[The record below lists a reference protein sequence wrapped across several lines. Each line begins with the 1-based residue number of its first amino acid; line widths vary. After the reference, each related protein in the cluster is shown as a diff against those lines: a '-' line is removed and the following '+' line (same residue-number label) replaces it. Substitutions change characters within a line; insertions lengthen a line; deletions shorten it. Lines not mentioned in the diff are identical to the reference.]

1 MNVNFKHLC
10 LICFLLP
17 LFTVICS
24 YIWSANLNLVNW
36 CIPNIDGCTS
46 ISRAGRYAPVKFL
59 FKPLMFIY
67 ALFLIIFWKKYFNII
82 KNENIQISKFYLIT
96 ALCSVLFLILYI
108 IFLGEGKYYRFFR
121 QVGIFIFIFFTILS
135 QILYSFK
142 IKKLS
147 YFKSNLKN
155 KLIFYSTSVGVIGFF
170 LLPFVVFELVEIKN
184 FKNIVSWN
192 YFLLTQIYF
201 LIIYLGLKKNYA
213 SIQPPPSNL

>member
-1 MNVNFKHLC
+1 MNVNLKHLC

-36 CIPNIDGCTS
+36 CFPNIDGCSS
-46 ISRAGRYAPVKFL
+46 ISRAGRYFPVKFF

-67 ALFLIIFWKKYFNII
+67 AIFLGIFWKKLYDTLR
-82 KNENIQISKFYLIT
+82 KENIPISKLYLLT
-96 ALCSVLFLILYI
+96 AICSVFFLVLYI

-121 QVGIFIFIFFTILS
+121 QVGIFIFIFFTVLS
-135 QILYSFK
+135 QILYSIK

-147 YFKSNLKN
+147 YLKHNLKN
-155 KLIFYSTSVGVIGFF
+155 KLFIYATSLGAIGLL
-170 LLPFVVFELVEIKN
+170 LLPLVVLEVVEIKN

-192 YFLLTQIYF
+192 YFLLIQIYF
-201 LIIYLGLKKNYA
+201 LIIFFGLKKN
-213 SIQPPPSNL
+213 

>member
-1 MNVNFKHLC
+1 MNVNLKHLC

-36 CIPNIDGCTS
+36 CFPNIDGCSS
-46 ISRAGRYAPVKFL
+46 ISRAGRYFPVKFF

-67 ALFLIIFWKKYFNII
+67 AIFLGIFWKKLYDTLR
-82 KNENIQISKFYLIT
+82 KENIPISKLYLLT

-121 QVGIFIFIFFTILS
+121 QVGIFIFIFFTVLS
-135 QILYSFK
+135 QILYSIK
-142 IKKLS
+142 TKKLS
-147 YFKSNLKN
+147 YFKYDLKN
-155 KLIFYSTSVGVIGFF
+155 KLFIYATSLGAIGLL
-170 LLPFVVFELVEIKN
+170 LLPLVVLEVVEIKN

-192 YFLLTQIYF
+192 YFLLIQIYF
-201 LIIYLGLKKNYA
+201 LIIFFGLKKN
-213 SIQPPPSNL
+213 

>member
-1 MNVNFKHLC
+1 MNVNLKHLC

-36 CIPNIDGCTS
+36 CFPNIDGCSS
-46 ISRAGRYAPVKFL
+46 ISRAGRYFPVKFF

-67 ALFLIIFWKKYFNII
+67 AIFLSIFWKKLHDTLR
-82 KNENIQISKFYLIT
+82 KENIPISKLYLLT

-108 IFLGEGKYYRFFR
+108 IFLGEGKYYRYFR
-121 QVGIFIFIFFTILS
+121 QLGIFIFIFFTVLS
-135 QILYSFK
+135 QILYSIK

-147 YFKSNLKN
+147 YFNYNLKN
-155 KLIFYSTSVGVIGFF
+155 KISLYAISIGVIGLI
-170 LLPFVVFELVEIKN
+170 LLPFVILEIIEIKN

-192 YFLLTQIYF
+192 YFFLIQIYY
-201 LIIYLGLKKNYA
+201 LITFFGFTKN
-213 SIQPPPSNL
+213 

>member
-1 MNVNFKHLC
+1 MNVNLKHLC

-36 CIPNIDGCTS
+36 CFPNIDGCSS
-46 ISRAGRYAPVKFL
+46 ISRAGRYFPVKFF

-67 ALFLIIFWKKYFNII
+67 AIFLSIFWKKLHDTLR
-82 KNENIQISKFYLIT
+82 KENIPISKLYLLT

-108 IFLGEGKYYRFFR
+108 IFLGEGKYYRYFR
-121 QVGIFIFIFFTILS
+121 QLGIFIFIFFTVLS
-135 QILYSFK
+135 QILYSIK

-147 YFKSNLKN
+147 YFNYNLKN
-155 KLIFYSTSVGVIGFF
+155 KISLYAISIGVIGLF
-170 LLPFVVFELVEIKN
+170 LLPFVILEIIEIKN

-192 YFLLTQIYF
+192 YFFLIQIYY
-201 LIIYLGLKKNYA
+201 LITFFGFTKN
-213 SIQPPPSNL
+213 

>member
-17 LFTVICS
+17 IFTVICS
-24 YIWSANLNLVNW
+24 YIWSANLNLVDW
-36 CIPNIDGCTS
+36 CFPNLDGCTS
-46 ISRAGRYAPVKFL
+46 ISRAGRYSPVKFL
-59 FKPLMFIY
+59 FKPLMFVY
-67 ALFLIIFWKKYFNII
+67 ALCLIFFWKTYFDILR
-82 KNENIQISKFYLIT
+82 NENIKISKFYLLT
-96 ALCSVLFLILYI
+96 ALSSVLFLILYI

-147 YFKSNLKN
+147 YFKGNLKN

-192 YFLLTQIYF
+192 YFLLMQIYF
-201 LIIYLGLKKNYA
+201 LIIHLGLKKN
-213 SIQPPPSNL
+213 

>member
-17 LFTVICS
+17 LFTVIYS

-46 ISRAGRYAPVKFL
+46 ISRAGRYYPVKFL
-59 FKPLMFIY
+59 FKPLMFVY
-67 ALFLIIFWKKYFNII
+67 AVFLSIFWKTYFNILR
-82 KNENIQISKFYLIT
+82 KENIQISNFYLLT

-108 IFLGEGKYYRFFR
+108 VFLGEGKYYRFFR

-135 QILYSFK
+135 QILYSIK

-147 YFKSNLKN
+147 YFKHNFKN
-155 KLIFYSTSVGVIGFF
+155 TLFVYATCLGAIGLF
-170 LLPFVVFELVEIKN
+170 LLPLVVLDVVEIRN

-192 YFLLTQIYF
+192 YFLFIQIYF
-201 LIIYLGLKKNYA
+201 LIIFFGLKKN
-213 SIQPPPSNL
+213 

>member
-1 MNVNFKHLC
+1 MNVNLKHLC

-36 CIPNIDGCTS
+36 CFPNIDGCSS
-46 ISRAGRYAPVKFL
+46 ISRAGRYFPVKFF

-67 ALFLIIFWKKYFNII
+67 AIFLSIFWKKLYDTLR
-82 KNENIQISKFYLIT
+82 KENIPISKIYLLT

-121 QVGIFIFIFFTILS
+121 QVGIFIFIFFTVLS
-135 QILYSFK
+135 QILYSIK
-142 IKKLS
+142 TKKLF
-147 YFKSNLKN
+147 YFKHNFKN
-155 KLIFYSTSVGVIGFF
+155 KLFIYATSLGAIGLL
-170 LLPFVVFELVEIKN
+170 LLPLVVLDVVEIKN

-192 YFLLTQIYF
+192 YFLLIQIYF
-201 LIIYLGLKKNYA
+201 LIIFFGLKKN
-213 SIQPPPSNL
+213 

>member
-1 MNVNFKHLC
+1 MNVNLKLLC

-36 CIPNIDGCTS
+36 CFPNIDGCSS
-46 ISRAGRYAPVKFL
+46 ISRAGRYFPVKFF

-67 ALFLIIFWKKYFNII
+67 AIFLSIFWKKLHDTLR
-82 KNENIQISKFYLIT
+82 KENIPISKLYLLT

-108 IFLGEGKYYRFFR
+108 IFLGEGKYYRYFR
-121 QVGIFIFIFFTILS
+121 QLGIFIFIFFTVLS
-135 QILYSFK
+135 QILYSIK

-147 YFKSNLKN
+147 YFNYNLKN
-155 KLIFYSTSVGVIGFF
+155 KISLYAISIGVIGLI
-170 LLPFVVFELVEIKN
+170 LLPFVILEIIEIKN

-192 YFLLTQIYF
+192 YFFLIQIYY
-201 LIIYLGLKKNYA
+201 LITFFGFTKN
-213 SIQPPPSNL
+213 

>member
-46 ISRAGRYAPVKFL
+46 ISRVGRYSPVKFL

-121 QVGIFIFIFFTILS
+121 QVGIFIFIFFTIIS

-147 YFKSNLKN
+147 CFKSNLKN

-170 LLPFVVFELVEIKN
+170 LFPFVVFELVEIKN

>member
-46 ISRAGRYAPVKFL
+46 ISRVGRYSPVKFL

-121 QVGIFIFIFFTILS
+121 QVGIFIFIFFTIIS

-170 LLPFVVFELVEIKN
+170 LFPFVVFELVEIKN

>member
-1 MNVNFKHLC
+1 MNVNLKHLC

-36 CIPNIDGCTS
+36 CFPNIDGCSS
-46 ISRAGRYAPVKFL
+46 ISRAGRYFPVKFF

-67 ALFLIIFWKKYFNII
+67 AIFLGLFWKKLYDTLR
-82 KNENIQISKFYLIT
+82 KENISISKLYLLT
-96 ALCSVLFLILYI
+96 AICSVFFLILYI

-121 QVGIFIFIFFTILS
+121 QVGIFIFIFFTVLS
-135 QILYSFK
+135 QILYSIK

-147 YFKSNLKN
+147 YLKHNLKN
-155 KLIFYSTSVGVIGFF
+155 KLFIYATSLGAIGLL
-170 LLPFVVFELVEIKN
+170 LLPLVVLEVVEIKN

-192 YFLLTQIYF
+192 YFLLIQIYF
-201 LIIYLGLKKNYA
+201 LIIFFGLKKN
-213 SIQPPPSNL
+213 

>member
-36 CIPNIDGCTS
+36 CFPNLDGCTS
-46 ISRAGRYAPVKFL
+46 ISRAGRYSPVKFL
-59 FKPLMFIY
+59 FKPLMFVY
-67 ALFLIIFWKKYFNII
+67 ALCLIFFWKTYFDILR
-82 KNENIQISKFYLIT
+82 NENIKISKFYLLT
-96 ALCSVLFLILYI
+96 ALSSVLFLILYI

-184 FKNIVSWN
+184 FKNIASWN
-192 YFLLTQIYF
+192 YFFLMQIYF
-201 LIIYLGLKKNYA
+201 LIIFFGLKKN
-213 SIQPPPSNL
+213 

>member
-1 MNVNFKHLC
+1 MNVNLKHLC

-36 CIPNIDGCTS
+36 CFPNIDGCSS
-46 ISRAGRYAPVKFL
+46 ISRAGRYFPVKFF

-67 ALFLIIFWKKYFNII
+67 AIFLSIFWKKLYDTLR
-82 KNENIQISKFYLIT
+82 KENILISKIYLLT

-121 QVGIFIFIFFTILS
+121 QVGIFIFIFLSILS
-135 QILYSFK
+135 QILFSFK

-147 YFKSNLKN
+147 YFNFNLKN
-155 KLIFYSTSVGVIGFF
+155 ILTLYAVSIGVIGLF
-170 LLPFVVFELVEIKN
+170 LLPLVIFEIVEIKN

-192 YFLLTQIYF
+192 YFLLIQIYF
-201 LIIYLGLKKNYA
+201 LIFFFGLKKN
-213 SIQPPPSNL
+213 

>member
-1 MNVNFKHLC
+1 MNVKFKHLC

-96 ALCSVLFLILYI
+96 AFFSVLFLILYI

-121 QVGIFIFIFFTILS
+121 QVGIFIYIFFTILS
-135 QILYSFK
+135 QILYSIK

-147 YFKSNLKN
+147 YFKKNLKN
-155 KLIFYSTSVGVIGFF
+155 KLFFFATSLGAIGLF
-170 LLPFVVFELVEIKN
+170 LLPLVVLEVVEIKN

-192 YFLLTQIYF
+192 YFLLIQIYF
-201 LIIYLGLKKNYA
+201 LIIFFGLKKN
-213 SIQPPPSNL
+213 

>member
-1 MNVNFKHLC
+1 MNVNFRHLC

-46 ISRAGRYAPVKFL
+46 ISRAGRYFPVKFF

-67 ALFLIIFWKKYFNII
+67 ALFLGIFWMKFSNILI
-82 KNENIQISKFYLIT
+82 NENISISKSYLLI

-121 QVGIFIFIFFTILS
+121 QIGIFIFIFFTVLS

-142 IKKLS
+142 LKKIF
-147 YFKSNLKN
+147 YCKNNLKN
-155 KLIFYSTSVGVIGFF
+155 KPFLYAIGLGIAGLF
-170 LLPFVVFELVEIKN
+170 LLPFVIFEVVEIQN
-184 FKNIVSWN
+184 FKNIISWN
-192 YFLLTQIYF
+192 YFLLIQIYF
-201 LIIYLGLKKNYA
+201 LIIFFCLKN
-213 SIQPPPSNL
+213 N

>member
-1 MNVNFKHLC
+1 MNVNLKHLC

-36 CIPNIDGCTS
+36 CFPNIDGCSS
-46 ISRAGRYAPVKFL
+46 ISRAGRYFPVKFF

-67 ALFLIIFWKKYFNII
+67 AIFLGIFWKKLYDTLR
-82 KNENIQISKFYLIT
+82 KENISISKLYLLI
-96 ALCSVLFLILYI
+96 AICSVLFLILYI

-121 QVGIFIFIFFTILS
+121 QVGIFIFIFFTVLS
-135 QILYSFK
+135 QILYSIK

-147 YFKSNLKN
+147 YFNYNLKN
-155 KLIFYSTSVGVIGFF
+155 KISLYAISIGVIGLI
-170 LLPFVVFELVEIKN
+170 LLPFVILEIIEIKN

-192 YFLLTQIYF
+192 YFFLIQIYY
-201 LIIYLGLKKNYA
+201 LITFFGFTKN
-213 SIQPPPSNL
+213 